1 MLRAVSEI
9 LSDIFFPL
17 FIATEGVLRKI
28 QCKIDVHIVVPATAY
43 SGWKRIHPRHFF
55 SNGFDRLIDHD
66 VPRRPHNLEIGN
78 AAIFFDPDFCQC
90 RKLCSAGDHGGWLL
104 PFAIKAIVQ
113 HVAIPTCVGRIGSSP
128 GFSAQAAFSSR
139 RSFFVRF
146 LFGSGKSG
154 FVFLIRCF
162 FRCFFF
168 LRWRRFS
175 A

>member
-1 MLRAVSEI
+1 MRSTARRMRALPLLR
-9 LSDIFFPL
+9 
-17 FIATEGVLRKI
+17 I

-43 SGWKRIHPRHFF
+43 PGRKRIHPRHFF

-78 AAIFFDPDFCQC
+78 AAIFFDSDFCQC

-113 HVAIPTCVGRIGSSP
+113 HVAVPSCVGRIGSSS
-128 GFSAQAAFSSR
+128 GFSVKVAFSSR

-146 LFGSGKSG
+146 LFGSGRGG
-154 FVFLIRCF
+154 FVFLIRWF